1 MNKLDER
8 NRLIFKCN
16 IAGIVMN
23 FILGLAKVIVGIAI
37 RAHAIIID
45 GINSLTD
52 MSASAV
58 SVGSVLLAN
67 KESDKSH
74 PLGYGRVEYIAS
86 FLITI
91 VVIYIGV
98 VTSIGTIQ
106 AIIHPHEAPSYN
118 TGVIV
123 LMVISM
129 VVKMVYGI
137 RVRNYG
143 IGINSI
149 ALKMTGSD
157 TLADSLVSLA
167 ILIAIII
174 YKTTGVDIEHYVC
187 LVISLLVIMT
197 AVRMTVECMNKILG
211 TRIDSEYRKKIIGMI
226 SMEEDVL
233 NVSNLIIHNYGENNY
248 VGSVEIEVDENMKAS
263 EIAKL
268 SRKIINRAGE
278 EDLILTAVGIS
289 AANISDPRASMAWDK
304 IISIITKHPEF
315 IRAHSFTID
324 FDEKNISF
332 CVVENYEIK
341 DREKAYDEVL
351 KEVKEAFPDMHIDIS
366 KGIDM

>member
-8 NRLIFKCN
+8 NKLIFKCN

-23 FILGLAKVIVGIAI
+23 FILGLTKIIVGAVVN
-37 RAHAIIID
+37 AHAIIVD
-45 GINSLTD
+45 GVNSLTD

-58 SVGSVLLAN
+58 SVASVLLAN
-67 KESDKSH
+67 KESDKNH

-91 VVIYIGV
+91 VVIYIGI
-98 VTSIGTIQ
+98 VTAIGTIQ
-106 AIIHPHEAPSYN
+106 AIIHPHEAPHYN
-118 TGVIV
+118 TGVII
-123 LMVISM
+123 LMIISM
-129 VVKMVYGI
+129 LTKMIYGI
-137 RVRNYG
+137 KVRNEG
-143 IGINSI
+143 RKIDSI
-149 ALKMTGSD
+149 ALRMTGSD

-167 ILIAIII
+167 ILGAIII
-174 YKTTGVDIEHYVC
+174 YKTTGIDIEHYLC
-187 LVISLLVIMT
+187 LVISILVIMT
-197 AVRMTVECMNKILG
+197 AIRMTVECMNKILG
-211 TRIDSEYRKKIIGMI
+211 TRIDNDYRKKIINMI
-226 SMEEDVL
+226 VLEEEVL

-248 VGSVEIEVDENMKAS
+248 VGSVEIEVDEKMNAA

-268 SRKIINRAGE
+268 SRKIVDLAAKQ
-278 EDLILTAVGIS
+278 DLILTAVGIS
-289 AANISDPRASMAWDK
+289 AVNVSDPRASIAWDK

-315 IRAHSFTID
+315 IRAHSFTVD

-341 DREKAYDEVL
+341 DRETAYDEVL
-351 KEVKEAFPDMHIDIS
+351 KEVQEAFPDMHIEIS